1 VILQGSERVARGTTL
16 RFYDARSGKWRI
28 VWIPP
33 GSGNVA
39 MLKGGAVGD
48 RIVLEGVDADGSPFR
63 WSFNDIRR
71 DSFVWRGEMSAD
83 GGKTWRLEQEMRL
96 KRHDPKG

>member
-1 VILQGSERVARGTTL
+1 
-16 RFYDARSGKWRI
+16 
-28 VWIPP
+28 
-33 GSGNVA
+33 

-48 RIVLEGVDADGSPFR
+48 RIVLEGVDRDGSPFR

-71 DSFVWRGEMSAD
+71 DSFVWRGEISSD

-96 KRHDPKG
+96 KRVDPIG